1 MLEPADRYDGYEAY
15 QYLEKGVDYRAFAYA
30 AQVGRVP
37 PYAGLSLSEAQA
49 ERARRLLRDEIV
61 ISLHE
66 HVQVFPE
73 DMQNLREH
81 IRQGREPT
89 AYEGLA
95 RSGLTAVFDNGMD
108 GTCCISSDAGWK
120 YDDVLFDL
128 GVRMADMAHQDYVI
142 KAESIGDIRYAHET
156 GRLAHIFALEA
167 ATMIENEVD
176 RLDVLYGFGVRQMG
190 IAYSEANTLG
200 SGLKERGD
208 GGLTYFGERA
218 VARMNKLGIAID
230 ISHSGD
236 QTCLDVIRVSDR
248 PVFIT
253 HAGARG
259 LWNSNR
265 MKTDE
270 TIIACAER
278 GGVIGIEAA
287 PHTTLSPSHPRHSL
301 ESVMDHFSYCVDLVG
316 LEHVSFGPD
325 TLFGDHVGLHRA
337 FMAQLSIA
345 QVHGPSEIDQVPYVD
360 GVENPAEAMATLIS
374 WFVTH
379 DYSDDEIRAVVGGN
393 TLRVLEEV
401 WDKGDDC
408 DPPWPGRSSLPP
420 SRSPP
425 APHRHL
431 RRPRHRRRRAR
442 RARTP

>member
-1 MLEPADRYDGYEAY
+1 MLPNESGGYNVLERAERYTGYTAY
-15 QYLEKGVDYRAFAYA
+15 DYLEAGKDFKEFSYA
-30 AQVGRVP
+30 KQIGRVP
-37 PYAGLSLSEAQA
+37 PYTGLGLSADE
-49 ERARRLLRDEIV
+49 ETRTKRLLRDEVV

-73 DMQNLREH
+73 DMSQLRDH

-95 RSGLTAVFDNGMD
+95 RSGMTAVFDNGMD

-120 YDDVLFDL
+120 YQDVLFDL
-128 GVRMADMAHQDYVI
+128 GVRMADLAHQDYVF
-142 KAESIGDIRYAHET
+142 KAESIKDIHYAQET
-156 GRLAHIFALEA
+156 GRVAHIFALEA
-167 ATMIENEVD
+167 STMIENEVD

-200 SGLKERGD
+200 GGLKERGD

-218 VARMNKLGIAID
+218 VERMNKLGIAID

-236 QTCLDVIRVSDR
+236 KTGLDVIKVSKV

-259 LWNSNR
+259 LWPTNR
-265 MKTDE
+265 MKNDE
-270 TIIACAER
+270 TIIECAKR

-287 PHTTLSPSHPRHSL
+287 PHTTISPKHPKHSL
-301 ESVMDHFSYCVDLVG
+301 ESFMDHFQYCVDLVG

-325 TLFGDHVGLHRA
+325 TLFGDHVGLHDA
-337 FMAQLSIA
+337 FSSNLSLGQA
-345 QVHGPSEIDQVPYVD
+345 HGQVEFEKVPYVD
-360 GVENPAEAMATLIS
+360 GVENPAEAFYNIIGWL
-374 WFVTH
+374 VKH
-379 DYSDDEIRAVVGGN
+379 NYSDEEIRAVVGGN

-401 WDKGDDC
+401 WV
-408 DPPWPGRSSLPP
+408 
-420 SRSPP
+420 
-425 APHRHL
+425 
-431 RRPRHRRRRAR
+431 
-442 RARTP
+442 